1 MAIFEHFQQK
11 RVWKEGKF
19 HFKCLC
25 AHLEIV
31 SNPLHEQCLQMHKKT
46 QLTETRKRKLEN
58 ST

>member
-46 QLTETRKRKLEN
+46 QLT
-58 ST
+58 